1 MQVKKRNGQLEELHY
16 EKINKVLNWA
26 VMDISDV
33 NSSDVAMNAKL
44 QLYDGIST
52 DSIHEVLINSAVELI
67 SEENPNYQYVASSLL
82 NYLIRKRLF
91 NSQNDLPSLYELVKK
106 NIKLGFYNSE
116 FLDLYTEEEFN
127 TINGYIKHDRDYL
140 LTYSG
145 LQQVIDKYLV
155 KDRFNNQIFETPQYM
170 WILISMY
177 LFKHYPKD
185 KRLKQ
190 VKSFYD
196 DISKLK
202 LNLSTPIL
210 SGVRTPMTQFSSCV
224 LVEVGDNLD
233 SIFASVQAVGKY
245 TARKAGIGLHLGN
258 IRSLGDKIRNGEVIH
273 TGVVPFAKVFE
284 STVKSCQQAGLRGGG
299 ATTYFPIW
307 HKEIENIVV
316 LKNNRGTDDNRV
328 RKLDYGIQ
336 INKLFYN
343 RLIKKQNITLFSPH
357 DVPSLKEA
365 FYSGNNEVFE
375 KIYVELENDPS
386 ISKKSIPATE
396 LFNSIAKERL
406 ETGRI
411 YIMNI
416 DNVNNNGSFNVQTR
430 MSNLCAEITL
440 PTKPIQHIDDPDG
453 EIALCVLSNI
463 NLAHIKDFTD
473 LRELCH
479 NTVRALD
486 SIIDIQ
492 DYPIQ
497 AAKKMLKRRSIGVGM
512 TNLAYFLA
520 KRNLKYGSDESLV
533 LLDELFEHF
542 AYYLTEATVQLA
554 KEFGKCEY
562 FEESKYSKGLLN
574 IDRYNKKVD
583 SLTQNRPL
591 SLDWDSLRKDV
602 LTYGVRNS
610 CTSAFP
616 PNESSSLVSNSTNG
630 IEPIRSLITAKKSKQ
645 GVLKVVAPESN
656 KLKNKY
662 ELAFDISNSAI
673 NKTVAV
679 IQKYTDQAISV
690 NHYYSPKKYENGNIP
705 ISVIIK
711 DILEFYN
718 YGGKCLYYA
727 NTDNNKNSAENEVN
741 KELEY
746 IISNDDTSCESGAC
760 SL

>member
-26 VMDISDV
+26 VIGISDV

-127 TINGYIKHDRDYL
+127 TINSYIKHDRDYL

-365 FYSGNNEVFE
+365 FYLGNNEVFE
-375 KIYVELENDPS
+375 KRYIELENDPS

-411 YIMNI
+411 YIMNV
-416 DNVNNNGSFNVQTR
+416 DNVNNYGSFSIPVN
-430 MSNLCAEITL
+430 MSNLC
-440 PTKPIQHIDDPDG
+440 
-453 EIALCVLSNI
+453 
-463 NLAHIKDFTD
+463 
-473 LRELCH
+473 
-479 NTVRALD
+479 
-486 SIIDIQ
+486 
-492 DYPIQ
+492 
-497 AAKKMLKRRSIGVGM
+497 
-512 TNLAYFLA
+512 
-520 KRNLKYGSDESLV
+520 
-533 LLDELFEHF
+533 
-542 AYYLTEATVQLA
+542 LT
-554 KEFGKCEY
+554 G
-562 FEESKYSKGLLN
+562 
-574 IDRYNKKVD
+574 D
-583 SLTQNRPL
+583 SL
-591 SLDWDSLRKDV
+591 
-602 LTYGVRNS
+602 
-610 CTSAFP
+610 
-616 PNESSSLVSNSTNG
+616 
-630 IEPIRSLITAKKSKQ
+630 IE
-645 GVLKVVAPESN
+645 V
-656 KLKNKY
+656 
-662 ELAFDISNSAI
+662 
-673 NKTVAV
+673 
-679 IQKYTDQAISV
+679 KYTDINNES
-690 NHYYSPKKYENGNIP
+690 NFIRLDEFNNLFNSLKDNYYVKSYNTETNEVEFCLVTNSLLTTETDELIEITDEDTGYSIKCTPEHKIFTKNRGYVMAKDLLEN
-705 ISVIIK
+705 
-711 DILEFYN
+711 DIL
-718 YGGKCLYYA
+718 
-727 NTDNNKNSAENEVN
+727 VN
-741 KELEY
+741 
-746 IISNDDTSCESGAC
+746 
-760 SL
+760 